1 MPWWGWLVAGAALL
15 AVEMFI
21 VDVQFYLVF
30 LGLAAALVGLAG
42 LFGIDLPTWA
52 QYLAFAVLALV
63 TMISFRRRL
72 YRLVR
77 ERTGAVEERLTVGDR
92 VSIPQHLPPQDSCRV
107 QYAGTTWTA
116 RNIDEQ
122 PIAAGTEAVIAS
134 IDGLTL
140 QVRAAHRP

>member
-21 VDVQFYLVF
+21 LDVQFYLVF

-42 LFGIDLPTWA
+42 LFGIDLPVWA
-52 QYLAFAVLALV
+52 QWLAFAVLALV
-63 TMISFRRRL
+63 AMVSFRRRL

-92 VSIPQHLPPQDSCRV
+92 VAIPQHLSPHDSCRV

-116 RNIDEQ
+116 RNIDEV
-122 PIAAGTEAVIAS
+122 PITVGTEAIIAS
-134 IDGLTL
+134 VDGLTL
-140 QVRAAHRP
+140 LVRAPRQP